1 MFAQSLFFF
10 LVAEH
15 YAVSDVSC
23 ISFSSAS
30 PNTRGPWLMN
40 YELKCIQLLWHTA
53 RSLRPAVWE
62 ALFETAARMLSTKPI
77 GKVRTLHGS
86 FLFIAVIFLRHV
98 LCAGQRRTNFMDKG
112 GHKLSA
118 EAQTEGRQEHSTATA
133 YSGNWE
139 TSPNPG
145 AVNGTFRKPNW
156 RYLTNKRISKVYSS
170 TSISGTSM
178 GSWIYYIYINIII
191 YIYYMQTYWDYY
203 CILGSLT

>member
-1 MFAQSLFFF
+1 MWYYLLQSCCPCFGSWQGFRLWIMFAQSLFF

-62 ALFETAARMLSTKPI
+62 ALFETAARTLSTKPI

-86 FLFIAVIFLRHV
+86 FLFIAVIV
-98 LCAGQRRTNFMDKG
+98 SSVMCYAPASD
-112 GHKLSA
+112 A
-118 EAQTEGRQEHSTATA
+118 
-133 YSGNWE
+133 
-139 TSPNPG
+139 
-145 AVNGTFRKPNW
+145 
-156 RYLTNKRISKVYSS
+156 RISWTKE
-170 TSISGTSM
+170 GTSWALRLKPRDGRNTPQQRLTLGIGKHLQILALSM
-178 GSWIYYIYINIII
+178 ELSGSQIGG
-191 YIYYMQTYWDYY
+191 T
-203 CILGSLT
+203 